1 MLKDAGD
8 CISSLSDRSRGTS
21 DFSLW
26 GGNKFSGQTMGLV
39 WRQKKRIGQTGE
51 KKMSKRW
58 DETKKCRLAG
68 ESPCSLNPPW
78 RSFWAMTPSS
88 WHQLPHGACKLTVC
102 KMQGWGDES
111 GGPGKT
117 RRLLGLFVCP
127 TRIISI
133 CQLYLY
139 IHIKSIVIN
148 HIS

>member
-1 MLKDAGD
+1 MWHSEMKTKIMLKLERMCWRMLATALV
-8 CISSLSDRSRGTS
+8 LSVIQSRGTS

-26 GGNKFSGQTMGLV
+26 GGNKFNGQTMGLV

-102 KMQGWGDES
+102 KMQGWGMNQEVQ
-111 GGPGKT
+111 GK
-117 RRLLGLFVCP
+117 LDGYLVCLFVP
-127 TRIISI
+127 
-133 CQLYLY
+133 QE
-139 IHIKSIVIN
+139 
-148 HIS
+148 

>member
-1 MLKDAGD
+1 MWHSEMKTKIMLTLERMCWRMLAMALV
-8 CISSLSDRSRGTS
+8 LSVIRSRGTS

-88 WHQLPHGACKLTVC
+88 WHQLPHGACKLAVC
-102 KMQGWGDES
+102 KMQGWGMNQEVQ
-111 GGPGKT
+111 GK
-117 RRLLGLFVCP
+117 LDGYLVCLFVP
-127 TRIISI
+127 
-133 CQLYLY
+133 QE
-139 IHIKSIVIN
+139 
-148 HIS
+148 